1 MYNTVFIKYFY
12 IFILFCVV
20 FVAIYNDVTEAVGF
34 KFLTGIQSLFSVLF
48 LFQLLNDNAKDTKA
62 LRIDIP
68 ETQFTRSDYV
78 NIPLYWVILP
88 GLILQLI
95 DSVFITLTTNF
106 LQDKYNTVKLTR
118 DNRWLL
124 SIYKWMFIVATI
136 AVTFLIYS
144 YCNDFNTGLNS
155 SNFSGSY
162 KTLLLLAFLLTILF
176 PIINY
181 VISKKLSK
189 LQFSTTQ

>member
-68 ETQFTRSDYV
+68 ETQFTKADYV

-106 LQDKYNTVKLTR
+106 LQDKYNRVKLTR

-155 SNFSGSY
+155 GNFSGSY

>member
-1 MYNTVFIKYFY
+1 MYNTIFIKYFY

-34 KFLTGIQSLFSVLF
+34 KFLTGIQSLFSVIF
-48 LFQLLNDNAKDTKA
+48 LFQLLNDNAKDIKA

-162 KTLLLLAFLLTILF
+162 KTVLLLAFLLTILL

>member
-1 MYNTVFIKYFY
+1 M
-12 IFILFCVV
+12 
-20 FVAIYNDVTEAVGF
+20 
-34 KFLTGIQSLFSVLF
+34 
-48 LFQLLNDNAKDTKA
+48 FQLLNDNAKDIKA

-68 ETQFTRSDYV
+68 ETQFTRADYV

-106 LQDKYNTVKLTR
+106 LQDKYNRVKLTR

-124 SIYKWMFIVATI
+124 NMYKWIFIVATI

-162 KTLLLLAFLLTILF
+162 KTVLLLAFLLTILL

-181 VISKKLSK
+181 VLSKKLSK

>member
-68 ETQFTRSDYV
+68 ETQFTRADYV

>member
-1 MYNTVFIKYFY
+1 MYNTIFIKYFY

-48 LFQLLNDNAKDTKA
+48 LFQLLNDNAKDIKA

-68 ETQFTRSDYV
+68 ETQFIRADYV

-95 DSVFITLTTNF
+95 DSVFITLTVNF
-106 LQDKYNTVKLTR
+106 LQDKYDRVKLTR

-124 SIYKWMFIVATI
+124 NMYKWMFIVATI

-162 KTLLLLAFLLTILF
+162 KTVLLLAFLLTILL

-181 VISKKLSK
+181 VLSKKLSK

>member
-1 MYNTVFIKYFY
+1 MYNTTFIKYFY

-20 FVAIYNDVTEAVGF
+20 FVAIFNEVTEAVGF
-34 KFLTGIQSLFSVLF
+34 KFLTGIQSLFTVLF
-48 LFQLLNDNAKDTKA
+48 LFQLLNDNAKDIKA

-68 ETQFTRSDYV
+68 ETQFTRADYV

-95 DSVFITLTTNF
+95 DSIYITLTTNF
-106 LQDKYNTVKLTR
+106 LQDKYNRVKLTR
-118 DNRWLL
+118 DNNWMLG
-124 SIYKWMFIVATI
+124 IYKWLFIVATI

-144 YCNDFNTGLNS
+144 FCNDFNTGLTSN
-155 SNFSGSY
+155 NFSGSY
-162 KTLLLLAFLLTILF
+162 KTLLLLGFFITIIF
-176 PIINY
+176 PSINY
-181 VISKKLSK
+181 AISKKLSK

>member
-68 ETQFTRSDYV
+68 ETQFIRADYV

-144 YCNDFNTGLNS
+144 YCNDFNAGLNS
-155 SNFSGSY
+155 SKFSGSY

>member
-48 LFQLLNDNAKDTKA
+48 LFQLLNDNAKDIKA

-68 ETQFTRSDYV
+68 ETQFIRADYV

-95 DSVFITLTTNF
+95 DSVFITLTVNF
-106 LQDKYNTVKLTR
+106 LQDKYDRVKLTR

-124 SIYKWMFIVATI
+124 NMYKWMFIVATI

-162 KTLLLLAFLLTILF
+162 KTVLLLAFLLTILL

-181 VISKKLSK
+181 VLSKKLSK